1 MDSLS
6 LVHCLESPCPPPAA
20 ATLHTHLQHVQQ
32 VLSSRSAPPRPALL
46 CGCQKTAGTMTQN
59 MVTLNGVDVAST
71 LPQPTH
77 INIHIHQESALAQ
90 LLKAGG
96 SLKELFSRPRD
107 SGPSKARKSYGQ
119 LALGVTQILLGAVSC
134 ALGAFLY
141 FGPWTELRASGCALW
156 AGSVA
161 ITAGAGTIVHEKH
174 RGKLSGWVSGLLTLA
189 GVATAVA
196 AVVFCV
202 NSLTWQSDG
211 FVYID
216 TVCDPPAPTFTTTG
230 YRWMQRSYGSSWRKD
245 YCKVYMQMLMNLF
258 LGIRA
263 LLLAV
268 CVLQVIVS
276 LASLGVGLQSLC
288 GQSSRPLDEEGS
300 EKKLLGENSVP
311 PSPSK
316 EKTTAAIIL

>member
-1 MDSLS
+1 MSEGWGRIGHAASWMVREQNLP
-6 LVHCLESPCPPPAA
+6 ESELQRGQGRGEGEESHLGGSWVAA
-20 ATLHTHLQHVQQ
+20 PEACG
-32 VLSSRSAPPRPALL
+32 L
-46 CGCQKTAGTMTQN
+46 CGK
-59 MVTLNGVDVAST
+59 
-71 LPQPTH
+71 
-77 INIHIHQESALAQ
+77 ES
-90 LLKAGG
+90 G
-96 SLKELFSRPRD
+96 SVL
-107 SGPSKARKSYGQ
+107 Q
-119 LALGVTQILLGAVSC
+119 VTQILLGAVSC

-216 TVCDPPAPTFTTTG
+216 TVCDPPAPAFTTTG

-276 LASLGVGLQSLC
+276 LASLGVGLRSLC

>member
-1 MDSLS
+1 
-6 LVHCLESPCPPPAA
+6 
-20 ATLHTHLQHVQQ
+20 
-32 VLSSRSAPPRPALL
+32 
-46 CGCQKTAGTMTQN
+46 MTQN

-119 LALGVTQILLGAVSC
+119 LALG
-134 ALGAFLY
+134 
-141 FGPWTELRASGCALW
+141 
-156 AGSVA
+156 A